1 VAVEFLIH
9 SGHTVEDGRA
19 EAESLDNGSQLGEAA
34 REVLY
39 PDD

>member
-19 EAESLDNGSQLGEAA
+19 ETESLDSGSQLEEAA

>member
-1 VAVEFLIH
+1 VAVEFLH